1 MTDALT
7 TPQQVT
13 PVEDRWRTASLWAGP
28 ASAVGVILFAVA
40 IATSGGD
47 ELEMATSPAGLG
59 STLAG
64 LVGLVL
70 MGFGLVSLAV
80 RHSELRRGFGL
91 LAWYTA
97 AAGTAMMIGGQWAQ
111 LFTLPGLARVA
122 PELVTGIDT
131 VQAGYIA
138 SFLILAVGG
147 VLLGIALRRAGAGRL
162 GSTLT
167 IIGGVMML
175 APLPARFVL
184 LAIAVS
190 VLARRRRPA

>member
-28 ASAVGVILFAVA
+28 AGAVGVILFAVA
-40 IATSGGD
+40 IAMTGGD
-47 ELEMATSPAGLG
+47 DLKMATSPAGLG

-64 LVGLVL
+64 LVALVL
-70 MGFGLVSLAV
+70 MGFGLMSLAI
-80 RHSELRRGFGL
+80 RYPALRRGFGL
-91 LAWYTA
+91 VAWFA
-97 AAGTAMMIGGQWAQ
+97 AATGTALVAGGQWTQ
-111 LFTLPGLARVA
+111 LFALPGLARVA

-138 SFLILAVGG
+138 SFLVLAAGG
-147 VLLGIALRRAGAGRL
+147 ILLGIALRRAGAGRF
-162 GSTLT
+162 GSILT
-167 IIGGVMML
+167 IIGGVLML

-184 LAIAVS
+184 LAIAIS
-190 VLARRRRPA
+190 VLARRR